1 MINRLAF
8 LSILFIFAP
17 PLSASDFN
25 LDVDQDGR
33 TAPLTDGLLIIRHL
47 FGFTGGALT
56 LGAIGLNAERSN
68 ADLISIYLSE
78 NNLSLDV
85 DGDGKSEALSDGL
98 LIIRSLFGFA
108 NDSLISGAIAPS
120 ATRKTADSIEQYL
133 KKIRDTDSDGFLDS
147 VDAFASDSTEW
158 CDVDVDGIG
167 DNADPDVFGTTKV
180 VSPDD
185 NNFDSQSQNA
195 RYRLKF
201 LTTWREE
208 TFPTNYPPN
217 RHFSR
222 LIGTNHNSLG
232 EIWKE
237 DTIASE
243 GIRLMAEAGNNT
255 VLGAEI
261 ESKIQTGI
269 AEQLIVAEALSFSQT
284 EIFYEFSAS
293 DTHPLLSLVT
303 MVAPSPDWFVGIN
316 SFNLRPN
323 GSWLD
328 KAIIDLNVYD
338 AGTDDGE
345 IYTSP
350 NQPSSPKE
358 SITKLSS
365 STSATDFTNGVNRT
379 NPCSALAA
387 FTLTRIE

>member
-1 MINRLAF
+1 
-8 LSILFIFAP
+8 
-17 PLSASDFN
+17 
-25 LDVDQDGR
+25 
-33 TAPLTDGLLIIRHL
+33 
-47 FGFTGGALT
+47 
-56 LGAIGLNAERSN
+56 
-68 ADLISIYLSE
+68 
-78 NNLSLDV
+78 
-85 DGDGKSEALSDGL
+85 
-98 LIIRSLFGFA
+98 
-108 NDSLISGAIAPS
+108 
-120 ATRKTADSIEQYL
+120 
-133 KKIRDTDSDGFLDS
+133 
-147 VDAFASDSTEW
+147 
-158 CDVDVDGIG
+158 
-167 DNADPDVFGTTKV
+167 
-180 VSPDD
+180 
-185 NNFDSQSQNA
+185 
-195 RYRLKF
+195 
-201 LTTWREE
+201 
-208 TFPTNYPPN
+208 
-217 RHFSR
+217 
-222 LIGTNHNSLG
+222 
-232 EIWKE
+232 
-237 DTIASE
+237 
-243 GIRLMAEAGNNT
+243 MAEAGNNT